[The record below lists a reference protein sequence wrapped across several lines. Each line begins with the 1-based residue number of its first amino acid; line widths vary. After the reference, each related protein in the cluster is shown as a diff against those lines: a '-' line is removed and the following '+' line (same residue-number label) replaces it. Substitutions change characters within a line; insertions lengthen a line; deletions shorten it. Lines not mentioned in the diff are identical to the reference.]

1 MSTILT
7 CCHHINQSNVEEILD
22 FHFFSDYSLHYFF
35 VGVLV
40 SLHRQNSSLS
50 DHLGFGVARCGHGDL
65 NVEAL
70 QQVVAAKWAVDVINA
85 QSGPEDLK
93 IGKESPLIKLHSN
106 IGLNNLGKSGFNVER
121 YLSGKLTLIQTVSL
135 E

>member
-7 CCHHINQSNVEEILD
+7 CHHINQSNVEEILD

-70 QQVVAAKWAVDVINA
+70 HQVVAAKWAVDVINA

-93 IGKESPLIKLHSN
+93 IGKESLIKLRW
-106 IGLNNLGKSGFNVER
+106 IFWF
-121 YLSGKLTLIQTVSL
+121 
-135 E
+135 

>member
-1 MSTILT
+1 M
-7 CCHHINQSNVEEILD
+7 
-22 FHFFSDYSLHYFF
+22 
-35 VGVLV
+35 

-50 DHLGFGVARCGHGDL
+50 DRLGFGVARCGHGDL

-93 IGKESPLIKLHSN
+93 IGK
-106 IGLNNLGKSGFNVER
+106 
-121 YLSGKLTLIQTVSL
+121 
-135 E
+135 

>member
-1 MSTILT
+1 M
-7 CCHHINQSNVEEILD
+7 
-22 FHFFSDYSLHYFF
+22 
-35 VGVLV
+35 

-93 IGKESPLIKLHSN
+93 IGKLNSSIVLPMEVAGFWKLVSM
-106 IGLNNLGKSGFNVER
+106 KSEN
-121 YLSGKLTLIQTVSL
+121 YLSMNLP
-135 E
+135 

>member
-1 MSTILT
+1 MNNLTKICKRAWGRLEVCVNDSDLLPSHQSIKCGRNFRFSLFFRLQSTL
-7 CCHHINQSNVEEILD
+7 
-22 FHFFSDYSLHYFF
+22 FF

-93 IGKESPLIKLHSN
+93 IGKES
-106 IGLNNLGKSGFNVER
+106 
-121 YLSGKLTLIQTVSL
+121 
-135 E
+135 

>member
-1 MSTILT
+1 M
-7 CCHHINQSNVEEILD
+7 
-22 FHFFSDYSLHYFF
+22 
-35 VGVLV
+35 

-93 IGKESPLIKLHSN
+93 IGK
-106 IGLNNLGKSGFNVER
+106 LNSSIVLPMEVAGFWKRVATKSEN
-121 YLSGKLTLIQTVSL
+121 YLSMNLPFKRATIKNYT
-135 E
+135 